1 MQEVRSKPAS
11 DRLCGSIVWQFD
23 TNKEF
28 ETVNGVTTSGGAIDG
43 PWPVCGGW
51 SVVCDLWIREPD
63 RPARQRAARVW
74 SRL

>member
-43 PWPVCGGW
+43 
-51 SVVCDLWIREPD
+51 EPD

-74 SRL
+74 SRLTNGMGQSRS